1 MTFAD
6 SNGGRRPIILV
17 SDALGTGKGEAAMP
31 IINLR
36 ALGGTGDREID
47 FANLRLAKEA
57 NGLVRTWRRDSD
69 DPRFS
74 EKVAA
79 FLQSARQQSDYER
92 MRLTKIEA
100 EWRKHRFQRSNETL
114 DRLADLL
121 FEERLGLGHLHGPE
135 VFAVLGHWFSE
146 RHCLAKDLYNRKQ
159 SQDTNNRF

>member
-1 MTFAD
+1 
-6 SNGGRRPIILV
+6 
-17 SDALGTGKGEAAMP
+17 MP
-31 IINLR
+31 IINLLV
-36 ALGGTGDREID
+36 LGRTGDRDID
-47 FANLRLAKEA
+47 AANLRLAKEA

-100 EWRKHRFQRSNETL
+100 SWRKYRFQRSNETL
-114 DRLADLL
+114 DRLADLV
-121 FEERLGLGHLHGPE
+121 FEERLGLGRLHGPE

-146 RHCLAKDLYNRKQ
+146 RHFLTKAECNCEQPMDMDNI
-159 SQDTNNRF
+159 F